1 MAGLIVIGVV
11 VAYVAIFW
19 FVIAKARNRGERI
32 SAIVIALL
40 IPFWDLP
47 IGYLNFYQHCS
58 QEGGIYIDKEFRAPD
73 SILIG
78 ESSAY
83 RPDTVLKLGFK
94 TVEFKDRE
102 DIIRF
107 TAGVD
112 KVAKSIHTTPI
123 SLLKIEYSG
132 HKLLPWNLVRTE
144 QIVTRLK
151 DGKVVAKQ
159 TDFSWRGMW
168 WEVSTRVHVI
178 SPTQCYGVR
187 EKSLLASLRE
197 AK

>member
-1 MAGLIVIGVV
+1 MIGLLVLG
-11 VAYVAIFW
+11 AAAMYVALWW
-19 FVIAKARNRGERI
+19 FVISKARNRGERI
-32 SAIVIALL
+32 SAVVVALL

-47 IGYLNFYQHCS
+47 IGYINFYKHCS

-73 SILIG
+73 AILIG

-83 RPDTVLKLGFK
+83 RPDTVLKLGIK

-107 TAGVD
+107 TLDAN
-112 KVAKSIHTTPI
+112 KVARSIHTTPI
-123 SLLKIEYSG
+123 SALKIENSG

-178 SPTQCYGVR
+178 SPAQCSGVR
-187 EKSLLASLRE
+187 EKSLLASLME